1 MTSAAAGAIP
11 RDTDVVSELEMNEEL
26 GGGELV
32 LSTNNDAVIKAVNM
46 YGEGVFEEEARFVYF
61 PNPKTTARGFIR
73 PPRDICA
80 DVSIKVLVSARM
92 SSVYHVFEL
101 EFTLPKFCMYARL
114 NAPVA
119 TPSGSVSFR
128 LPGVNAR
135 RMATWIDD
143 AFNTNVTD
151 IVQGPDDDFE
161 CGFVRCVLYTG
172 PHTNPLARSTPILK
186 DFARRVSLPTPRF
199 QSRHTSAPFN
209 SN

>member
-61 PNPKTTARGFIR
+61 PNPKTTARVFIR

-135 RMATWIDD
+135 RMATWIDGR
-143 AFNTNVTD
+143 
-151 IVQGPDDDFE
+151 VQHQRHGHRPRP
-161 CGFVRCVLYTG
+161 GRRLRVRVREV
-172 PHTNPLARSTPILK
+172 RSIHWSPY
-186 DFARRVSLPTPRF
+186 DPVGVVNADP
-199 QSRHTSAPFN
+199 
-209 SN
+209 